1 MAMTRNE
8 KAKMIDDLTALLEE
22 SNIVYLT
29 DIAGLDASNTTE
41 LRRACFKSDISLRVV
56 KNSLLKKAM
65 ERVEAKEFDGLYD
78 SLKGNTAVM
87 ISTTGNAPAK
97 VIETFRKKSEKPIL
111 KAAWVDQ
118 AVYVGDDQLKTLASL
133 KSKEELLGEII
144 GLLQSPLKT
153 VVSQLQ
159 SSGQKVAGIVKTL
172 SERPE
177 QYALIYQYK
186 RLDFDIQ
193 GLNKI

>member
-1 MAMTRNE
+1 MAMTKQD
-8 KAKMIDDLTALLEE
+8 KAKMIDDLAAILEE

-56 KNSLLKKAM
+56 KNTLLRKAM
-65 ERVEAKEFDGLYD
+65 ERVEDKDFEGLYG
-78 SLKGNTAVM
+78 SLKGNTAIM
-87 ISTTGNAPAK
+87 ISSTTGNAPAK
-97 VIETFRKKSEKPIL
+97 VIETFRKKSDKPIL
-111 KAAWVDQ
+111 KGAWIDQ
-118 AVYVGDDQLKTLASL
+118 AIFVGDDQLKALSSL
-133 KSKEELLGEII
+133 KSKEELVGEII

-159 SSGQKVAGIVKTL
+159 SGGQKVAGIVKTL

-177 QYALIYQYK
+177 
-186 RLDFDIQ
+186 
-193 GLNKI
+193 